1 MIKENVQVVD
11 ATPIHPTKGNAGLTS
26 LNRLMLGNSS
36 KLDCSRGT
44 AGLKTQLAG
53 YATTVSN
60 VAAASGGIGRGRL
73 VECDTK

>member
-11 ATPIHPTKGNAGLTS
+11 ATPIQPTKGS
-26 LNRLMLGNSS
+26 
-36 KLDCSRGT
+36 

-60 VAAASGGIGRGRL
+60 LALATGGIGRGRF
-73 VECDTK
+73 VEREG

>member
-11 ATPIHPTKGNAGLTS
+11 ATPIHPTKGNAGLQ
-26 LNRLMLGNSS
+26 
-36 KLDCSRGT
+36 
-44 AGLKTQLAG
+44 TQLSG

-60 VAAASGGIGRGRL
+60 VAAATGGIGRGRL